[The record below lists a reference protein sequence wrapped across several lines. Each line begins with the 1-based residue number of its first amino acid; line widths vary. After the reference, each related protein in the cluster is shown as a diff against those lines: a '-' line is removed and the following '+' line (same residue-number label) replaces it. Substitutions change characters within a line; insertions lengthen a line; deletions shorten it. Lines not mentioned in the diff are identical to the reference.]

1 MESFSH
7 VTKSFE
13 FTSNCPSLY
22 RHKDGFQIMIGWH
35 TLQIRGVNLKTKIS
49 HEYGAFII
57 ENNLRR
63 NFLLHLLN
71 LVDHCLLKPSK
82 VPEIMEIIGQGLQ
95 NWTLSPSIRSHQSF
109 GRPCGRSEGLERWS
123 KIVNPDERQR

>member
-22 RHKDGFQIMIGWH
+22 RHQDSFQINSDWMA
-35 TLQIRGVNLKTKIS
+35 LSESRPIRNINLKTKIS

-82 VPEIMEIIGQGLQ
+82 VPEIMEIIGQGLE
-95 NWTLSPSIRSHQSF
+95 NWTHSPF
-109 GRPCGRSEGLERWS
+109 LWS
-123 KIVNPDERQR
+123 S

>member
-1 MESFSH
+1 MNKDEKLVMQLWNHFLMSRK
-7 VTKSFE
+7 VL
-13 FTSNCPSLY
+13 SLP
-22 RHKDGFQIMIGWH
+22 QIAQACIDIRIVFKFILIGWH
-35 TLQIRGVNLKTKIS
+35 SRPIGDVNLKTNIS

-82 VPEIMEIIGQGLQ
+82 VPEIMEIIGQGLE
-95 NWTLSPSIRSHQSF
+95 NWTHCPFLRSFWSF
-109 GRPCGRSEGLERWS
+109 
-123 KIVNPDERQR
+123 

>member
-1 MESFSH
+1 MG
-7 VTKSFE
+7 
-13 FTSNCPSLY
+13 SLY
-22 RHKDGFQIMIGWH
+22 RHQDGFQILIGWH
-35 TLQIRGVNLKTKIS
+35 TWAIRGVNLKTKIS

-82 VPEIMEIIGQGLQ
+82 VPEIMEIIDKGKGK
-95 NWTLSPSIRSHQSF
+95 T
-109 GRPCGRSEGLERWS
+109 
-123 KIVNPDERQR
+123 NPDFTGAREEKEKLEKIINDSTARDYNY